1 MLLFS
6 ERWQKE
12 LELQSRK
19 ATECSELSGL
29 FRGSLEDKDVESYAD
44 KDDLACE
51 TSEGSK
57 DSIRA
62 IYVIF

>member
-29 FRGSLEDKDVESYAD
+29 FRVSLETKDVESYAD

-51 TSEGSK
+51 TSGGRK

-62 IYVIF
+62 IFVIF

>member
-19 ATECSELSGL
+19 AIECSELSGL